1 MTATTTNPHPLPP
14 PFPPPSAQ
22 PFPHLFA
29 PLDLGF
35 TTLRNRVL
43 MGSMH
48 TGLEDGRKHF
58 PALAAYFAE
67 RARGGV
73 GLMVTGGFAPNIA
86 GWTKPFAGTLATS
99 SAARRHRVVTD
110 AVHAEGG
117 KIALQILHTGR
128 YGYHP
133 FIVAPSRV
141 QSPITPFTPFELSA
155 RGIERQIR
163 AFVRCA
169 KLAREAGYDGVEV
182 MGSEGYF
189 INQFLVTHTNQRTDA
204 WGGAY
209 ENRMRLPV
217 EIVRRVRE
225 AVGHD
230 FIIIYRLS
238 MLDLIPDG
246 SSWPEAVQLGKAVAQ
261 AGATLINTGIGWH
274 EARVPTIATSVPR
287 GAFTWVTKQMRAE
300 LRAAGV
306 SVPLVTSNR
315 INTPEVAEQV
325 LADGC
330 GDMVSLARPL
340 LADAE
345 FANKAKAGRS
355 ADINTC
361 IACNQACLDHAF
373 KNELATC
380 LVNPR
385 AARET
390 VLVIRAAAAR
400 KRVAVVGAGPA
411 GLAAATTLAER
422 GHAVTLYESAD
433 CIGGQFNM
441 AKRIPGKE
449 EFHETLRYFGRRIEA
464 TGVQLRLNMRVS
476 VDELIAQ
483 CFDSVFLATGVL
495 PRDPKIPGQDS
506 PNVLSYIDVLAH
518 AKPVGER
525 VVVIGAGGIGF
536 DVAEYLVTPH
546 GHSPTMDLNAWLAEW
561 GVADPQTVRG
571 GVVRPQPAAPARRV
585 TLLQR
590 KAGKLGKGLGKTTGW
605 IHRASLAMKD
615 VEMIGGVNY
624 ERITLQGLF
633 VTYGEARKDGQLI
646 ECDTVVLC
654 AGQVPLREL
663 HAPLQ
668 AAGVSVQLIGG
679 ADEASELDAK
689 RAIEQG
695 TRLAAAV

>member
-1 MTATTTNPHPLPP
+1 MTTAY
-14 PFPPPSAQ
+14 
-22 PFPHLFA
+22 PHLLA

-35 TTLRNRVL
+35 TQLPNRVL

-73 GLMVTGGFAPNIA
+73 GLMVTGGFAPNVA

-99 SAARRHRVVTD
+99 AAARRHRVITE

-133 FIVAPSRV
+133 FIVAPSRIR
-141 QSPITPFTPFELSA
+141 SPITPFTPLPLGA
-155 RGIERQIR
+155 GGVERQIR

-169 KLAREAGYDGVEV
+169 TLAREAGYDGVEV

-217 EIVRRVRE
+217 EIVERVRA
-225 AVGHD
+225 AVGRD

-246 SSWPEAVQLGKAVAQ
+246 SSWSEAVALGRAVAR
-261 AGATLINTGIGWH
+261 AGATIINTGIGWH

-287 GAFTWVTKQMRAE
+287 GAFAWVTKKMRAE

-306 SVPLVTSNR
+306 DVPLVTSNR
-315 INTPEVAEQV
+315 INTPEVAEQL

-330 GDMVSLARPL
+330 GDMVSMARPL
-340 LADAE
+340 LADPE
-345 FANKAKAGRS
+345 FVNKAKAGRS

-390 VLVIRAAAAR
+390 ELVIRRAATR
-400 KRVAVVGAGPA
+400 RRVAVVGAGPA

-422 GHAVTLYESAD
+422 GHAVTLFEASER
-433 CIGGQFNM
+433 IGGQFNM

-449 EFHETLRYFGRRIEA
+449 EFHETLRYFGRRLEA
-464 TGVQLRLNMRVS
+464 TGVELRLNTRVS
-476 VDELIAQ
+476 ADELIAQ
-483 CFDSVFLATGVL
+483 HFDAVFVATGVL
-495 PRDPKIPGQDS
+495 PRDPKIPGQDGA
-506 PNVLSYIDVLAH
+506 NVLSYIDVLAH
-518 AKPVGER
+518 GKPVGER
-525 VVVIGAGGIGF
+525 VAIIGAGGIGF
-536 DVAEYLVTPH
+536 DVAEFLVTPP
-546 GHSPTMDLNAWLAEW
+546 GHSTTMDLNAWLAEW
-561 GVADPQTVRG
+561 GVADPAEVRG
-571 GVVRPQPAAPARRV
+571 GVVRPQPAPPARRV

-605 IHRASLAMKD
+605 IHRASLAMKE
-615 VEMIGGVNY
+615 VEMVGGVNY
-624 ERITLQGLF
+624 ERITPQGLF
-633 VTYGEARKDGQLI
+633 VTYGEDRKDGQLI
-646 ECDTVVLC
+646 ECDTIVLC
-654 AGQVPLREL
+654 AGQVPLRDL
-663 HAPLQ
+663 QVPLA
-668 AAGVSVQLIGG
+668 AAGINVQVIGG
-679 ADEASELDAK
+679 AAEAAELDAK
-689 RAIEQG
+689 RAIDQG
-695 TRLAAAV
+695 TRLAAQLG